1 MKFGNSSRSS
11 KMFQLHN
18 FYWLCPTCEY
28 YEINLNF
35 LPEREETEEI
45 ARFLSVTDSDVA
57 KKDLLR
63 LANSKEVLDR
73 RTQRSSRN

>member
-1 MKFGNSSRSS
+1 
-11 KMFQLHN
+11 MFQLHN

-28 YEINLNF
+28 NYEINLNF

-45 ARFLSVTDSDVA
+45 GRFLSFTDSDVA